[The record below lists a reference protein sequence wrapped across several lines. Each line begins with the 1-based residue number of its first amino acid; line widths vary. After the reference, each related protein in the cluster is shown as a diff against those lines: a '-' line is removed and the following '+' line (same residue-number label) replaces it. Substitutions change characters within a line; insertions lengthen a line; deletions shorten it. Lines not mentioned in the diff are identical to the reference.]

1 MAKTVH
7 DLQAP
12 SGDARSFDAWF
23 FSLPKAQQDK
33 LRDGGVLPYR
43 EMVQPRRVCE
53 VQSWRRIWNSTEP
66 EQRVETDSFISRE
79 HVGSMLKSFIDALA
93 LTDDFNLRRHVELVR
108 WALDLPGCLP
118 APDIARM
125 YDVTKQA
132 IHKRAKH
139 MRDQF
144 TPDSLGSFTGE
155 FAKTEREI
163 LEARIM
169 KQQKAKNKKK
179 KPR

>member
-1 MAKTVH
+1 MAKTVN

-12 SGDARSFDAWF
+12 GLEAKSFDAWF
-23 FSLPKAQQDK
+23 FSLPKPQQDK
-33 LRDGGVLPYR
+33 LREGGVLPYR

-53 VQSWRRIWNSTEP
+53 VQSWRRIWNSTEQ
-66 EQRVETDSFISRE
+66 EARVETDSFISRD
-79 HVGSMLKSFIDALA
+79 HVGSMLKAFIDALA
-93 LTDDFNLRRHVELVR
+93 LTDDFNLRRHVELTR

-125 YDVTKQA
+125 YGVTKQA
-132 IHKRAKH
+132 IHKRAKQ

-144 TPDSLGSFTGE
+144 TPDALGNFTGD

-163 LEARIM
+163 REKKM
-169 KQQKAKNKKK
+169 EKMNKKNAK
-179 KPR
+179 KPKK

>member
-1 MAKTVH
+1 MAKPLH

-12 SGDARSFDAWF
+12 GPDARSFDAWF
-23 FSLPKAQQDK
+23 FSLPKDKQHK
-33 LRDGGVLPYR
+33 LRDAGVLPYR
-43 EMVQPRRVCE
+43 EMVQPRHVCQ
-53 VQSWRRIWNSTEP
+53 VQPWRRIWNSTEQ

-79 HVGSMLKSFIDALA
+79 HVGAMLKSFIDALA

-125 YDVTKQA
+125 FDVSKQA
-132 IHKRAKH
+132 IHKRARV
-139 MRDQF
+139 MREQF
-144 TPDSLGSFTGE
+144 TPDALGNFTGE

-163 LEARIM
+163 VEKRRE
-169 KQQKAKNKKK
+169 KSKKK
-179 KPR
+179 RGK

>member
-1 MAKTVH
+1 MAKPLH

-12 SGDARSFDAWF
+12 HADAKSFDAWF
-23 FSLPKAQQDK
+23 YSLPKDKQHK
-33 LRDGGVLPYR
+33 LREAGVLPYR
-43 EMVQPRRVCE
+43 DMVQPRRVLE
-53 VQSWRRIWNSTEP
+53 VQPWRRIWNSNEQ
-66 EQRVETDSFISRE
+66 EQRIETDSFISRE

-125 YDVTKQA
+125 YDVSKQA
-132 IHKRAKH
+132 IHKRARV
-139 MRDQF
+139 MREQF
-144 TPDSLGSFTGE
+144 TPDALGNFTGQ

-163 LEARIM
+163 VEKRR
-169 KQQKAKNKKK
+169 AKTKNTKKK
-179 KPR
+179 S

>member
-7 DLQAP
+7 DLSAP
-12 SGDARSFDAWF
+12 AADSKSFDAWF
-23 FSLPKAQQDK
+23 YSLPKAQQDR

-53 VQSWRRIWNSTEP
+53 VQSWRRIWNSTEAEP
-66 EQRVETDSFISRE
+66 RIETDSFISRE

-93 LTDDFNLRRHVELVR
+93 MTDDFNLRRHVELVR

-118 APDIARM
+118 APDIAKM

-139 MRDQF
+139 MREQF
-144 TPDSLGSFTGE
+144 TPDSLGNFTGE
-155 FAKTEREI
+155 YAKAEREAQERK
-163 LEARIM
+163 LAQSL
-169 KQQKAKNKKK
+169 KKNAKKRRK
-179 KPR
+179 